1 MLTEPNPTAYDLHFK
16 VLGIPVRVHP
26 LFWLISFL
34 MGFHPDDP
42 KQAFL
47 WMAVVFLS
55 ILLHE
60 MGHALLIRY
69 FGWSPSVVLYS
80 FGGLAVYNSPYS
92 PTFQPYT
99 GQRPRQTPWSQ
110 ILISFAGPL
119 AGFIVAGLVLAVL
132 LLTGTSSIIVL
143 GDAVIRLPG
152 EPLPNFYMNLFVYYL
167 LYVNIFWG
175 LVNLLPIYPLDGGQI
190 SRELF
195 LMADGESGLRH
206 SLMLSLVCA
215 IGIAVL
221 GFMWEYRFIPILFA
235 LLAFS
240 NFQQLS
246 GPNRYGGSPW

>member
-1 MLTEPNPTAYDLHFK
+1 M
-16 VLGIPVRVHP
+16 
-26 LFWLISFL
+26 
-34 MGFHPDDP
+34 
-42 KQAFL
+42 
-47 WMAVVFLS
+47 
-55 ILLHE
+55 
-60 MGHALLIRY
+60 
-69 FGWSPSVVLYS
+69 
-80 FGGLAVYNSPYS
+80 
-92 PTFQPYT
+92 
-99 GQRPRQTPWSQ
+99 
-110 ILISFAGPL
+110 
-119 AGFIVAGLVLAVL
+119 
-132 LLTGTSSIIVL
+132 
-143 GDAVIRLPG
+143 IRLPG

-195 LMADGESGLRH
+195 LMADGESGLRN

-215 IGIAVL
+215 VGIAVL